1 MNLSCVDS
9 YRHLGVLIT
18 NKVNWAENI
27 AKLVAG
33 PSKTLG
39 FIKRS
44 LYPQDT
50 SAILT
55 TRYTLDLNWN
65 MPARYGALT
74 KII

>member
-27 AKLVAG
+27 TKLVAA

-44 LYPQDT
+44 LYLQDT